1 MSLFSTILSALA
13 PIIFVTA
20 LGWFAGARGIFKREA
35 SGVIAAF
42 VVKFALP
49 LSLFVAAA
57 KAKPADILNPPY
69 LGALFIGMVGCFAL
83 TAVVGR
89 FVFKHTPGEAGLQG
103 LAASFP
109 NMAYCGPPVLG
120 AVVGPAGILA
130 VVIGNL
136 ILALVMMPA
145 ALVLLGRS
153 KGADAAGAGGGGV
166 GAALRGAVTQPL
178 VFLPVA
184 GVVLALTGIKLPSL
198 AVSAIGE
205 IGDAAGGAAL
215 FTLGLILSR
224 IKFQLSPEILFNL
237 AVKNLLQPA
246 VLLGSGL
253 LLGLHGPL
261 LKEVFLLGVLPA
273 ATAVPTLA
281 LANDTY
287 AEDAAAT
294 VLAST
299 TLSIATISAGIAIA
313 ARL

>member
-1 MSLFSTILSALA
+1 MTLFLTILSALA

-20 LGWFAGARGIFKREA
+20 LGWFAGARGIFKPEA
-35 SGVIAAF
+35 TGVIAAF

-57 KAKPADILNPPY
+57 RAKPSDILNLPY
-69 LGALFIGMVGCFAL
+69 VGALFVGMVGCFAL
-83 TAVVGR
+83 TALLGR
-89 FVFKHTPGEAGLQG
+89 LVFKHTDGEAGLQG

-120 AVVGPAGILA
+120 AVVGPSGILA

-136 ILALVMMPA
+136 ILALVMMPTT
-145 ALVLLGRS
+145 LVLLSHG
-153 KGADAAGAGGGGV
+153 KGSGGGILSS
-166 GAALRGAVTQPL
+166 LRDAVSQPL

-184 GVVLALTGIKLPSL
+184 GVVLALTGIPLPPL
-198 AVSAIGE
+198 AVSAIDE
-205 IGDAAGGAAL
+205 IGNAAGGAAL

-224 IKFQLSPEILFNL
+224 IRFSLDADILVNL
-237 AVKNLLQPA
+237 GIKTFLQP
-246 VLLGSGL
+246 VL
-253 LLGLHGPL
+253 LLGAGLLFGLQGNL

-281 LANDTY
+281 LANQTY
-287 AEDAAAT
+287 AEDSAAT

-299 TLSIATISAGIAIA
+299 VLSILTISAGIVIA
-313 ARL
+313 ARI

>member
-1 MSLFSTILSALA
+1 MLAVTILSALA

-20 LGWFAGARGIFKREA
+20 LGWFAGSRGVFKQDA

-57 KAKPADILNPPY
+57 KAKPADILNLPY
-69 LGALFIGMVGCFAL
+69 LGTLFIGMVGCFVL
-83 TAVVGR
+83 TAILGR
-89 FVFKHTPGEAGLQG
+89 WVFKHNAGEAGLQG

-120 AVVGPAGILA
+120 AVVGPSGVLA

-145 ALVLLGRS
+145 TLVLLSRS
-153 KGADAAGAGGGGV
+153 KGGGGGI
-166 GAALRGAVTQPL
+166 GTALREAMSQPL

-184 GVVLALTGIKLPSL
+184 GVVMALAEIPLPSL
-198 AVSAIGE
+198 AVSAINE
-205 IGDAAGGAAL
+205 IGNAAGGAAL

-224 IKFQLSPEILFNL
+224 IKFHVDTEILINL
-237 AVKNLLQPA
+237 GVKNLLQPIL
-246 VLLGSGL
+246 LLGAGVV
-253 LLGLHGPL
+253 LGLHGAL

-281 LANDTY
+281 LANQTY
-287 AEDAAAT
+287 AEDSAAT

-299 TLSIATISAGIAIA
+299 TLSIVTISAGIAIA

>member
-1 MSLFSTILSALA
+1 MTLFATILSALA

-20 LGWFAGARGIFKREA
+20 LGWFAGARGVFKPGA

-57 KAKPADILNPPY
+57 KAKPSDILNLPY
-69 LGALFIGMVGCFAL
+69 LGALFLGMVGCYVL
-83 TAVVGR
+83 TAVLGR
-89 FVFKHTPGEAGLQG
+89 CAFKHTPGEAGLQG

-120 AVVGPAGILA
+120 AAVGPQGILA

-145 ALVLLGRS
+145 TLVLISRS
-153 KGADAAGAGGGGV
+153 KGSGGGIL
-166 GAALRGAVTQPL
+166 ASLREAVSQPL

-184 GVVLALTGIKLPSL
+184 GVALALTGIPLPPL
-198 AVSAIGE
+198 AVSAINE
-205 IGDAAGGAAL
+205 IGNAAGGAAL
-215 FTLGLILSR
+215 FTLGLILSGIR
-224 IKFQLSPEILFNL
+224 FHLNAEILVNL
-237 AVKNLLQPA
+237 AIKNLLQPL
-246 VLLGSGL
+246 VLLGGGL
-253 LLGLHGPL
+253 AFGLHGAL

-281 LANDTY
+281 LANQTY
-287 AEDAAAT
+287 AEDSAAT

-299 TLSIATISAGIAIA
+299 TLSILTISAGIAIA
-313 ARL
+313 AGL